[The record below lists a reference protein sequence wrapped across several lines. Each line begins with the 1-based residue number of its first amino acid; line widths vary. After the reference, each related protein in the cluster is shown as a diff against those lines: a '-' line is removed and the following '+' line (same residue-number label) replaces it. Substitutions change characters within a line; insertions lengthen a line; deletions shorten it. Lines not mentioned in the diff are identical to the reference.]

1 MIHYRK
7 YHSCG
12 DHMLQLAAYM
22 CIYIYIYIYKEKARA
37 INLRNLRLAV
47 GMCKKN
53 ISKHMGLSIV
63 IVMYLRSHVRILQL
77 QKLPLLME
85 SYDLH
90 LACALPMIIQV
101 GWKAAQKPSA
111 ALAFTS

>member
-1 MIHYRK
+1 
-7 YHSCG
+7 
-12 DHMLQLAAYM
+12 MLQLAAY
-22 CIYIYIYIYKEKARA
+22 IYKEKAQA

-53 ISKHMGLSIV
+53 ISRHVGHSIITVIYLS
-63 IVMYLRSHVRILQL
+63 SHTRILQL

-90 LACALPMIIQV
+90 LAHALPVIIQV
-101 GWKAAQKPSA
+101 WRKASQKPSVHW
-111 ALAFTS
+111 LLLLKGMNVGYC